1 LERIVNR
8 QQAILP
14 QPNLFRRITRTLL
27 VATSLLGWFGLDAVA
42 PVCGQQ
48 AEVDEA
54 MAKYADAANFQTGG
68 AFDLSIEARTKFLA
82 DYPKHPMAAQAA
94 HYLGVCYMQK
104 ENPDYRA
111 AAKSFRRALQ
121 LGKYDLR
128 QESLANLG
136 WCLYATAGEGESRD
150 TQLLKESMDAF
161 RMLRDENPE
170 SKFLDRAHFYS
181 GEAAYGLGDAKL
193 AIEFYDKLLSMAD
206 AKSSPLRCDA
216 MYARG
221 VAQEDLKQ
229 IDAAIASYRQ
239 LLSSCDREEL
249 ITDVHLRIGDLWI
262 MQRSYP
268 EAIKAFEQ
276 AFDST
281 NSAEDR
287 SYALFRQ
294 AFALVQADRP
304 GEAASKYEQI
314 LTDFPQSPYAASAV
328 LAGAQSSYRSGDL
341 DGAAERFRR
350 VLEQNNRDA
359 ATEAAHWL
367 ARIEIG
373 RGNPAEAARM
383 VQQQLDRG
391 IEGDFALDLRLDLA
405 EALSMDPN
413 RIEESLQ
420 IFTKAYRDAPDDPLA
435 PRALY
440 NAAFSLMQLNRPQ
453 EALELATEFIAK
465 FPDDTLV
472 ADVRFVAAESQL
484 LLGKPAEASDTYQQ
498 LLTSTSAENPQRALW
513 LLRAAASSNAAA
525 KFEVTIDRLTAE
537 INSFQQ
543 PAQKAE
549 AYLLIGQAQLRGGQ
563 PEAAVKSLAASRK
576 AEPTWGRSG
585 EAQLLEGQAL
595 LRSGKAAE
603 AEATWKEL
611 ATSRADQP
619 IADQARYQL
628 AQLASTNERFD
639 EAVGF
644 YEQIL
649 NTGRE
654 SALTPH
660 AQYGRSWALMQSKQY
675 APALESLNLLLKNE
689 SHPLRNDALLARGIS
704 LRNLERYGEARAD
717 LEQYLKI
724 PPTGINLGHALY
736 ELALIDQVDKQPEK
750 AAEKLSRLVQEVG
763 DYPGMDKVL
772 YELGWSLQE
781 CGKNQEAITHF
792 TSLIGKYPDA
802 PNVADAAYF
811 IGQQHYNAEQ
821 WNLAA
826 SQFEI
831 AIKKA
836 ADAELSEK
844 ALYRLGWSQFKDANY
859 EAAER
864 AFADQSTKHP
874 DGKFVLD
881 ALMMAGECRFKQND
895 YQAALAGFQIARE
908 AIQRREETSK
918 NVRDEDERRVR
929 ELILLHG
936 GQSAAQLK
944 SWKESI
950 EWYDELRQRF
960 PSSEYLPQVFYETGF
975 AHQQLGDNNNALK
988 FYQEVADN
996 YRSELAARARF
1007 MIGEIHFANRDFDKA
1022 IPEFQRVMF
1031 GFNAEKAPDAIRNWQ
1046 AKSGF
1051 EAGRCGELLL
1061 QGAKSPESRQKA
1073 IKIAREFFNY
1083 VIEKHPN
1090 HELAA
1095 QSRNRIEALQP

>member
-1 LERIVNR
+1 
-8 QQAILP
+8 
-14 QPNLFRRITRTLL
+14 
-27 VATSLLGWFGLDAVA
+27 
-42 PVCGQQ
+42 
-48 AEVDEA
+48 

-68 AFDLSIEARTKFLA
+68 AFDLSIDAWNKFLT
-82 DYPKHPMAAQAA
+82 DYPKHPMAAQAS

-104 ENPDYRA
+104 ENPDYVA

-121 LGKYDLR
+121 QEKYDLR

-136 WCLYATAGEGESRD
+136 WCLYASSGEGETRD
-150 TQLLKESMDAF
+150 AQRLRESVDAF
-161 RMLRDENPE
+161 RMLIAEHPE
-170 SKFLDRAHFYS
+170 SKFLDRAYFYS

-229 IDAAIASYRQ
+229 NDAAIASYRQ
-239 LLSSCDREEL
+239 LLSSCDRDAL
-249 ITDVHLRIGDLWI
+249 ITDAHLRIGDLLI
-262 MQRSYP
+262 MQRSYTQ
-268 EAIKAFEQ
+268 AIEAFEQ

-281 NSAEDR
+281 TSVDDR

-304 GEAASKYEQI
+304 GEAATKYEQI
-314 LTDFPQSPYAASAV
+314 LSDFPQTQYAASAV

-350 VLEQNNRDA
+350 VLEQNNREA

-383 VQQQLDRG
+383 VQEQVDIGL
-391 IEGDFALDLRLDLA
+391 EGDFALDLQLDLA
-405 EALSMDPN
+405 EALSLDPN
-413 RIEESLQ
+413 RVDESLQ
-420 IFTKAYRDAPDDPLA
+420 IFTKVYRDAPDDPLA

-453 EALELATEFIAK
+453 EAFELAKEFIEK

-472 ADVRFVAAESQL
+472 ADVRFVAAESL
-484 LLGKPAEASDTYQQ
+484 LLMGKPAEASDMYQQ
-498 LLTSTSAENPQRALW
+498 LLASTSPDNPQHALW
-513 LLRAAASSNAAA
+513 LLRAGASSNAAA
-525 KFEVTIDRLTAE
+525 KFDVTIDRLTAE
-537 INSFQQ
+537 INSLQQ
-543 PAQKAE
+543 PSQKAE

-563 PEAAVKSLAASRK
+563 PEAAAKSLAASRN
-576 AEPTWGRSG
+576 ADPTWGRSG

-595 LRSGKAAE
+595 LRSGNAAA

-611 ATSRADQP
+611 SSSRSDQP

-628 AQLASTNERFD
+628 AQLASTAERFS
-639 EAVGF
+639 EAVGY

-649 NTGRE
+649 NSGRE
-654 SALTPH
+654 STLTPH
-660 AQYGRSWALMQSKQY
+660 AQYGKSWALMQSKQY
-675 APALESLNLLLKNE
+675 EPALESLNLVMKNE
-689 SHPLRNDALLARGIS
+689 NHPLRNDALLARGIS
-704 LRNLERYGEARAD
+704 LRNLNRSVEARAD
-717 LEQYLKI
+717 LEQYLQI

-736 ELALIDQVDKQPEK
+736 ELALIDQVDKKPEK
-750 AAEKLSRLVQEVG
+750 AAEKLARLVQEVD

-772 YELGWSLQE
+772 YELGWSLQQ
-781 CGKNQEAITHF
+781 CGKNQEAVTHF

-802 PNVADAAYF
+802 PNAADAAYF
-811 IGQQHYNAEQ
+811 IGQQHYNSEQ

-831 AIKKA
+831 ASKKA
-836 ADAELSEK
+836 TDAELSEK
-844 ALYRLGWSQFKDANY
+844 ALYRLGWSEFKDENY
-859 EAAER
+859 ESAER
-864 AFADQSTKHP
+864 AFAEQSTKHP

-881 ALMMAGECRFKQND
+881 AQMMVGECRFKRSDFQS
-895 YQAALAGFQIARE
+895 ALDGFQVARQV
-908 AIQRREETSK
+908 IRSRDETSK

-929 ELILLHG
+929 ELVLLHG

-944 SWKESI
+944 SWKDSI
-950 EWYDELRQRF
+950 QWYDELRQRF

-975 AHQQLGDNNNALK
+975 AHQQLGDSGNALK
-988 FYQEVADN
+988 FYQEVADH

-1031 GFNAEKAPDAIRNWQ
+1031 GFGAEDAPEAIRNWQ
-1046 AKSGF
+1046 AKSAF
-1051 EAGRCGELLL
+1051 EAGRCGELLV

-1073 IKIAREFFNY
+1073 VKIANEFFNY

-1095 QSRNRIEALQP
+1095 QSRSRIEALKP